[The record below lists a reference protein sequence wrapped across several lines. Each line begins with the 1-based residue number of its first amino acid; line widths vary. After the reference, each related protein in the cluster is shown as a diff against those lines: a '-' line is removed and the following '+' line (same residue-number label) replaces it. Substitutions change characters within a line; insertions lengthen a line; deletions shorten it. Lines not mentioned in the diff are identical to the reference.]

1 MTTDSYTKDP
11 NDIVKIR
18 FFLLALVMI
27 TDRRIFGE
35 LLTSS
40 LNLIEKNPTHFL
52 SKSVSR

>member
-18 FFLLALVMI
+18 FFLLALVLI

-40 LNLIEKNPTHFL
+40 LNLIEKKTHAF
-52 SKSVSR
+52 SVEECL